1 MSRNSRK
8 KQKTKAEEVKE
19 ASQGLRGSIR
29 SELESESDHLTSESA
44 QLIKFH
50 GVYQYDDRD
59 QRRRLLQEGEGK
71 AYRFMVR
78 TRVPGGGRISP
89 EQWLTLDRASQLYG
103 NGTLRLTNRQD
114 IQFHGVGKKNL
125 ASLIRLINQELLT
138 TFGACGDGVR
148 NVIACPVSSLAED
161 SVFDGQAWANAISR
175 SLAFKTTAYM
185 EIWLDGEK
193 IESVF
198 DEPLYGKGYLPRKF
212 KIGISGVNENCPD
225 VYTNDIGLVPVVE
238 RGSLTAF
245 EVLVGGGLGSSHGN
259 HQTYPRL
266 ATPLCRTDPEQ
277 LLPLL
282 RAIVEL
288 YRDLGDRTD
297 RKHARLKYVI
307 EEMGIE
313 AFRRSVEALLQTKL
327 EPPRPVVFQGRSRH
341 LGWQRQKE
349 GRFYLGLFAENGRIH
364 DSGPRLKSAL
374 REIVERFRPSIQ
386 LTPDQNLILAD
397 IEADK
402 RAEITFVLESY
413 QVSLPDAVSNLRL
426 RSMACPALPTCGLAL
441 AEAERQLPG
450 VISELERFGCGDAAV
465 TIRMAG
471 CPNSCSRPPVA
482 EIGLVGRSSNGYH
495 IYLGGS
501 PTGQRLAELYRE
513 NVAAEELA
521 VVIAG
526 LIDLWRRETQEKE
539 SFGDWSHRIGVENLR
554 QLALVPPAAVD
565 KHSRHSG
572 PSADY

>member
-307 EEMGIE
+307 EEME
-313 AFRRSVEALLQTKL
+313 
-327 EPPRPVVFQGRSRH
+327 
-341 LGWQRQKE
+341 
-349 GRFYLGLFAENGRIH
+349 
-364 DSGPRLKSAL
+364 
-374 REIVERFRPSIQ
+374 
-386 LTPDQNLILAD
+386 
-397 IEADK
+397 
-402 RAEITFVLESY
+402 
-413 QVSLPDAVSNLRL
+413 
-426 RSMACPALPTCGLAL
+426 
-441 AEAERQLPG
+441 
-450 VISELERFGCGDAAV
+450 
-465 TIRMAG
+465 
-471 CPNSCSRPPVA
+471 
-482 EIGLVGRSSNGYH
+482 
-495 IYLGGS
+495 
-501 PTGQRLAELYRE
+501 
-513 NVAAEELA
+513 
-521 VVIAG
+521 
-526 LIDLWRRETQEKE
+526 
-539 SFGDWSHRIGVENLR
+539 
-554 QLALVPPAAVD
+554 
-565 KHSRHSG
+565 SRHSG
-572 PSADY
+572 VRSKHSYKPSLSLPALSSFKVEVATWAGNGRRKGASTWDCSSKTAESMIQVRASSRLYVKSWSAFAPRFSSRPIRT